1 MSTERIAWKTNAWKD
16 PAMVQWYA
24 RQMIDRSGGNLIKNA
39 VEIGLIRRYAIGH
52 HLLDVG
58 IGTGRGSLPLL
69 RDGMHVTGIDSS
81 QAMLDE
87 TKRQADGLPVELLV
101 GDVAVLPF
109 TTPAFDT
116 ILALNVLVHFPHWR
130 EVLANWCQALL
141 PGGRII
147 FDIHSRDHYDAA
159 LGEAAAEAELFTR
172 PVAAFQATARVVE
185 LVEQA
190 TRLGLGVV
198 DIVPYGALLGGG
210 NTNLWWRERLEQR
223 ADWRRLM
230 GWAAEDERLYGF
242 SLWLEENLVWRLP
255 STATGRLMVVLET
268 HADAA
273 RHNAEWLARQAAL
286 RDELAQAPTAARMLD
301 ILGVDALA
309 RAELA
314 EHLEHARN
322 RALLYRLLDA
332 LDARWP
338 ERDWLAA
345 APSQQALFSQ
355 WRRQEMADRQAMEIL
370 DRWSLPPFPAIEEK
384 GVPLAPG
391 FSYQLFASILQNH
404 IKIFAAPDL
413 P

>member
-1 MSTERIAWKTNAWKD
+1 MSTELIAWKTNAWKD

-24 RQMIDRSGGNLIKNA
+24 GQMVDHSGGNLIKNA
-39 VEIGLIRRYAIGH
+39 VEIGLIRRYATGQ

-69 RDGMHVTGIDSS
+69 RDGMRVTGIDSS

-87 TKRQADGLPVELLV
+87 TERQAGGLAIDLQV
-101 GDVAVLPF
+101 GDVAALPF
-109 TTPAFDT
+109 TTPVFDT

-159 LGEAAAEAELFTR
+159 LGEAAAEAELYTR

-185 LVEQA
+185 LAEQA

-198 DIVPYGALLGGG
+198 DMVPYGALLGGG

-230 GWAAEDERLYGF
+230 GWAAEDERLLGF
-242 SLWLEENLVWRLP
+242 ALWLEENLVWRLP
-255 STATGRLMVVLET
+255 STATGRLMVVFEPSI
-268 HADAA
+268 DAA
-273 RHNAEWLARQAAL
+273 RRNAEWLARQVELQA
-286 RDELAQAPTAARMLD
+286 ELAQAPTAARMLD
-301 ILGVDALA
+301 ILGVDVQA
-309 RAELA
+309 RVKLV

-338 ERDWLAA
+338 ERDWLSA

-355 WRRQEMADRQAMEIL
+355 WRRQEMADRQAMAIL
-370 DRWSLPPFPAIEEK
+370 ERWSLPPFPAIEENS
-384 GVPLAPG
+384 VALAPG
-391 FSYQLFASILQNH
+391 FNYQLFASLLQDHFNV
-404 IKIFAAPDL
+404 FAASDL
-413 P
+413 S